1 MPRLF
6 TGLEIPEE
14 LGRSLSFLRGGL
26 PGAKWIDIENHHITL
41 RFIGDVD
48 ERLADEIAEELSR
61 VKRRRFEVRI
71 EGVMAFGGRQPHSL
85 VAKVAPSA
93 PLTELQGEHERICQ
107 RLGLAAE
114 PRRFTPHV
122 TIARCKGVSHD
133 AVAEWLALRGGF
145 SGGAFEVERFVLYS
159 SKASR
164 GGGPYVIEG
173 DWALEARSSGFG
185 LGGGLGRGSLSR
197 VAPIVGRLHPRFAT
211 SG

>member
-6 TGLEIPEE
+6 TGLEIPES
-14 LGRSLSFLRGGL
+14 LGQSLAFLRGGL
-26 PGAKWIDIENHHITL
+26 PGAKWIDVENHHVTL

-48 ERLADEIAEELSR
+48 ERKADEIAEELAR
-61 VKRRRFEVRI
+61 VKRRRFELRI

-93 PLTELQGEHERICQ
+93 ALNELQGEHERICQ
-107 RLGLAAE
+107 RLGLPAE

-122 TIARCKGVSHD
+122 TIARCKGVSHE

-173 DWALEARSSGFG
+173 EWDLDPRPEGFGAGLARSM
-185 LGGGLGRGSLSR
+185 SR
-197 VAPIVGRLHPRFAT
+197 VPPIVGRFHPRFAT

>member
-6 TGLEIPEE
+6 TGLEIPES
-14 LGRSLSFLRGGL
+14 LGQSLAFLRGGL
-26 PGAKWIDIENHHITL
+26 PGAKWIDVENHHVTL

-48 ERLADEIAEELSR
+48 ERKADEIAEELAR
-61 VKRRRFEVRI
+61 VRRRRFEVRI

-93 PLTELQGEHERICQ
+93 ALNELQSEHERICQ
-107 RLGLAAE
+107 RLGLPAE
-114 PRRFTPHV
+114 PRRFMPHV
-122 TIARCKGVSHD
+122 TIARCKGVSHE

-145 SGGAFEVERFVLYS
+145 SGGAFEAERFLLYS

-173 DWALEARSSGFG
+173 EWDLDPRPAGFG
-185 LGGGLGRGSLSR
+185 VGLTRSMSR
-197 VAPIVGRLHPRFAT
+197 VPPIVGRFHPRFAT